1 MLAYALTVWAMAVD
15 RARQAR
21 SDDEGASALEWAII
35 AAILVVA
42 ATTIGAII
50 YRIVQDK
57 GATLEQCANQPV
69 GSSC

>member
-1 MLAYALTVWAMAVD
+1 MLAFALALWATGME
-15 RARQAR
+15 RARRAH
-21 SDDEGASALEWAII
+21 SDEEGASALEWAII

-50 YRIVQDK
+50 YRIVQQK
-57 GATLEQCANQPV
+57 GSQLEQCANQPV